1 MAVRFAKVDSSLYRG
16 GRPSKEDLIFLK
28 DKCGVER
35 IVSLD
40 GDVASEIHPH
50 CNMLDLEHIVIPIE
64 GDFPEE
70 NIDKVAQNVEEL
82 LSSKKTYVHCFHGKD
97 RTGMAC
103 AMYRI
108 ANGSDTTEALV
119 EAQRFGMGSG
129 LSPKR
134 KKMYYNAVIN
144 FAKGRDSNNAGD
156 TAASISREQTAI
168 NNLTPGALN
177 HDISSPTQVS
187 FAPFSDPKNEST
199 SPVMNATA
207 SQSVYI
213 LSTPSQLM
221 MPQQW
226 FTRDQVLKQLPGK
239 KGYKLY
245 SADIHSNSDIFK
257 SRRNYSRTLL
267 QSAKIDGRD
276 VVFFPKNL
284 IFILNPSALIN
295 IREESNS
302 DSNHVGDVPEV
313 GQKTNYTGLAPY
325 SFPGSG
331 GMLESGYGGFAAPVQ
346 LPLEEF

>member
-1 MAVRFAKVDSSLYRG
+1 MAVRFAKVDSNLYRG
-16 GRPSKEDLIFLK
+16 GRPSKEDLNFLK

-50 CNMLDLEHIVIPIE
+50 CNMLELEHVVIPIE

-70 NIDKVAQNVEEL
+70 NIDKVANNVDDL

-108 ANGSDTTEALV
+108 ANGMDTTEALV

-129 LSPKR
+129 LSPKV
-134 KKMYYNAVIN
+134 KKMYYDAVVN
-144 FAKGRDSNNAGD
+144 FARNRDSNDAGD
-156 TAASISREQTAI
+156 TVAEVAREQTAI
-168 NNLTPGALN
+168 VDLTPTEMN
-177 HDISSPTQVS
+177 HDVSSPYQLS
-187 FAPFSDPKNEST
+187 FAPFADPKREST
-199 SPVMNATA
+199 SPVMNVSA
-207 SQSVYI
+207 SQAIYV
-213 LSTPSQLM
+213 LSTPSQIM

-226 FTRDQVLKQLPGK
+226 FTRDQALKQLPGE
-239 KGYKLY
+239 KGHKLY
-245 SADIHSNSDIFK
+245 SAEIHSNSDVFK
-257 SRRNYSRTLL
+257 SKRNYNRTLL

-276 VVFFPKNL
+276 AVFFPQNV

-295 IREESNS
+295 IREEYSG

-331 GMLESGYGGFAAPVQ
+331 GMMESGYGGFAAPVQ
-346 LPLEEF
+346 LPLDEF